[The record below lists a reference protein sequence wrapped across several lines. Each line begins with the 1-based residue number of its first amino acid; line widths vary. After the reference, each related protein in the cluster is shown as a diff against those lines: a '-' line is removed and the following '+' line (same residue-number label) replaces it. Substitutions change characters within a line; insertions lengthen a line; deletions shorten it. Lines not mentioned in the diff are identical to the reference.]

1 MRESLDKYNKLLN
14 EQTTSYKISADWCNG
29 YGDWSCS
36 NTWPIGGTYGACD
49 PNGDPWPDYQN
60 KTLTWSAVSDIGG
73 QTPQVG
79 MYIKYRNLAWYV
91 KNVTPISG
99 SGGIS
104 LNPHPGGNLCSSKF
118 VCGHDLQGNP
128 NCTQVGLSHEGTSFF
143 ATGNEFGS
151 MEYCQDNCSQINPP
165 PPPPNTTCTTNI
177 PGLNIIKPLNQS
189 GLSQPGIQNLNPP
202 PTDAE
207 CVMEYFVF
215 DSSTQTLKLKG
226 CNSGF
231 SGSMDL
237 TISGPGGFNA
247 SNFNNYG
254 TEYVV
259 PPTISGNY
267 TAKIECEYTQG
278 IDSHTVCIGGDHSS
292 GFSEISCSNTGTL
305 EIDKEYRGPSEPT
318 NPNIGAKKINPEDDE
333 ISRIKELF

>member
-1 MRESLDKYNKLLN
+1 
-14 EQTTSYKISADWCNG
+14 
-29 YGDWSCS
+29 
-36 NTWPIGGTYGACD
+36 
-49 PNGDPWPDYQN
+49 
-60 KTLTWSAVSDIGG
+60 
-73 QTPQVG
+73 
-79 MYIKYRNLAWYV
+79 MYIKYKNLAWYV
-91 KNVTPISG
+91 YDVTPDG
-99 SGGIS
+99 YGGGVS
-104 LNPHPGGNLCSSKF
+104 LNAHTGGNLCASRF
-118 VCGHDLQGNP
+118 ECRHDSQGNP
-128 NCTQVGLSHEGTSFF
+128 QCTQVGYNDMAAGGYLSAPSVPGVIGGSLITNIQ
-143 ATGNEFGS
+143 GNQVSIWGS
-151 MEYCQDNCSQINPP
+151 MESCQDNCSQIN

-237 TISGPGGFNA
+237 TISGPGGFYAAN
-247 SNFNNYG
+247 SNNYG
-254 TEYVV
+254 TEYTTN
-259 PPTISGNY
+259 PTISGNY
-267 TAKIECEYTQG
+267 TATVKCEYTQG
-278 IDSHTVCIGGDHSS
+278 IDSHTVCIGGDHLT
-292 GFSEISCSNTGTL
+292 GFSKISCSSIGTL

-333 ISRIKELF
+333 VSRIKELF